1 MKVLLD
7 TNVVLDVLL
16 RRGEWLAEAEAIWQA
31 SLDGRLES
39 CITASSLTDIHYI
52 GRRLTGDPA
61 AREAVRKCLDALTV
75 LPVDEETLE
84 AAYALSA
91 GDFEDA
97 LQIAAAI
104 RNDVEAIVTR
114 DPDDFT
120 SAPVRVLSPTELA
133 ASLRHEG

>member
-39 CITASSLTDIHYI
+39 CITASSLTDIYYI
-52 GRRLTGDPA
+52 GRRLTGDSA
-61 AREAVRKCLDALTV
+61 AREAVQKCLDALAV

-84 AAYALSA
+84 AAYALSTD
-91 GDFEDA
+91 DFEDA
-97 LQIAAAI
+97 LQIASAI

-120 SAPVRVLSPTELA
+120 NAPVRVLSPTELA
-133 ASLRHEG
+133 ASLRHGG